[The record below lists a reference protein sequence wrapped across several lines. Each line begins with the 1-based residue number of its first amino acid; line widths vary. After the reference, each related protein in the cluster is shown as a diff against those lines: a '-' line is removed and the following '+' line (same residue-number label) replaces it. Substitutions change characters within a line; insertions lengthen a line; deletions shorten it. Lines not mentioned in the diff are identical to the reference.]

1 MPVVFDNIQ
10 FNNWMRGTPD
20 QPAPMMKPYAGE
32 IERRE
37 APAEVGNVKNKRPEM
52 MERLGSWYS
61 AAPRADCYWASRR
74 RASNRSLVHL
84 PSTTCLGS
92 VAGM

>member
-1 MPVVFDNIQ
+1 MFRLGTLCAIRGIECGEKVPPAQYRNRMPVVFDNIQ

-37 APAEVGNVKNKRPEM
+37 APAEVGNVKNNRPEL
-52 MERLGSWYS
+52 MERVGF
-61 AAPRADCYWASRR
+61 
-74 RASNRSLVHL
+74 LV
-84 PSTTCLGS
+84 
-92 VAGM
+92 